1 VLVPSTALAA
11 DVSTDGFEIDYF
23 ASPGETNDVVVD
35 QGAGSVTITESGA
48 GLTLNDADGVGGCE
62 VTGTVAT
69 CPEADVSFLLFTV
82 DDGDD
87 TVSLASTVT
96 IFSAIEGEA
105 GNDTLSAG
113 GIDADLR
120 GGEGDDALTGGD
132 GQDFVDGGAGDDTIE
147 GGSGDDFFDDG
158 PGDDVINAGDG
169 ADEFFGN
176 GGNDQFN
183 GQGGDDYFNGFD
195 FAGADT
201 FSGGTGNDWLDY
213 QRSRS
218 VHVTLDDVADDGENC
233 PGVACE
239 GDNARSDIENLSGGR
254 GDDTLIGNDGANVIA
269 GEPGADTIG
278 GLGGDHELLGDYGW
292 TASPFGAGDDTI
304 DGGTGNDRLF
314 GDFGADSL
322 TGGPGVDGLDG
333 DAGND
338 ALNSDDGGARDAD
351 YCGSGSDAVTGD
363 SGDVVAGDC
372 ESVTGA
378 IVGGPAGAPGT
389 PGNVGAPGDPLVRVA
404 RVTRTARRLRVTA
417 VSTMRGWVKVTVR
430 RHGRVIATGRR
441 WVQPGRRFT
450 LTLTNRPHRRVRAG
464 RFMLTT
470 TLHPASG
477 QVWTSSQRVRVR

>member
-1 VLVPSTALAA
+1 MFGVVVVLALLLVPSSALAA
-11 DVSTDGFEIDYF
+11 DVSSDGFEIDYF
-23 ASPGETNDVVVD
+23 ASPGETNNVAVD
-35 QGAGSVTITESGA
+35 QGAGNVTITESGA
-48 GLTLNDADGVGGCE
+48 GVTLNDADGVGGCE
-62 VTGTVAT
+62 VAGTVAT
-69 CPEADVSFLLFTV
+69 CPDADIFFLRFV
-82 DDGDD
+82 MDDGDD
-87 TVSLASTVT
+87 TVSVASTL
-96 IFSAIEGEA
+96 G
-105 GNDTLSAG
+105 
-113 GIDADLR
+113 ADLS
-120 GGEGDDALTGGD
+120 GDEGDDALTSGD
-132 GQDFVDGGAGDDTIE
+132 GEDFVEGGPGDDTIE

-176 GGNDQFN
+176 EGDDHFN

-195 FAGADT
+195 FSGADT

-213 QRSRS
+213 QRGRP

-239 GDNARSDIENLSGGR
+239 GDNAHSDIENLSGGR
-254 GDDTLIGNDGANVIA
+254 GDDTLIGNAGGNVIA
-269 GEPGADTIG
+269 GEPGADTIR
-278 GLGGDHELLGDYGW
+278 GLGGDDELLGDYGW

-338 ALNSDDGGARDAD
+338 TLNSNDGGARDAD

-363 SGDVVAGDC
+363 RGDVVAGDC

-378 IVGGPAGAPGT
+378 IVGGPAGAPG
-389 PGNVGAPGDPLVRVA
+389 APAVTGPADRLVRVA
-404 RVTRTARRLRVTA
+404 RVTRAARRLRVTA
-417 VSTMRGWVKVTVR
+417 VSTIRGWVKVTVR

-441 WVQPGRRFT
+441 WVQPGQRFT
-450 LTLTNRPHRRVRAG
+450 LTLTTRPHRRVRAG